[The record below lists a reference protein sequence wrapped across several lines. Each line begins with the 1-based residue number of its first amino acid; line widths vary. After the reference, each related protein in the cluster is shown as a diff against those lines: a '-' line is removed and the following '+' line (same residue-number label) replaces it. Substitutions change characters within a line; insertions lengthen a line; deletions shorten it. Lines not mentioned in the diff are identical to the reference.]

1 MTGALQVLHSVI
13 PRLLQHAGDGDS
25 AAAAAGWLVGLV
37 VEGRALV
44 TSSLRSKINFDKSLQ
59 LQQDTEEVSSLLP
72 GGLSIVG
79 TYSLWKDRPDHEKL
93 TTQIQ
98 ATDLCI
104 CSYASLQA
112 YQERSGVGK
121 SQLLC
126 AILTADSV
134 SWFQLHSATSAK
146 PVEAQVIATEDIGD
160 AAAHNDLLN
169 LDSKYWETTYTKLYW
184 ESTVRLHVYGI
195 RPGTPGQAQTD
206 SGPSQPF
213 KAAIADAIHTAAHD
227 LCSSSTVLL
236 AKSPSGEPM
245 LLTPESSEAKQVC
258 GDFRGTHTEA
268 VDITLLNNGSLPQAA
283 AQPPCITY
291 QPVAG
296 GSCSYDSTTVT
307 LSVLCYV
314 PNTALLADLQA
325 SYIQP
330 AIRRQL
336 NALQHIIVQQGSLQP
351 WTVFQVQPPGWPHCL
366 TLMYPLA
373 NPKAGKGRSS
383 AQQGTLATN
392 AEEEDLRPVRQAL
405 HDRFGLPANRPL
417 LRLNNAVDPRSAVGP
432 PQSLPG
438 ARAARL
444 QDVHV
449 GLNPPPVAGGTV
461 HMIEGSYDYHH
472 YMQDK
477 TDDAGW
483 GCAYRSLQTI
493 HSWFRH
499 QHYTQQAVLPLRDI
513 QQTLVD
519 IGDKPQSFVG
529 SREWIGAIEL
539 GYVLDEQ
546 LGVTAKVI
554 TVASGAEMGTK
565 SREIAQHFD
574 SQGTPIMI
582 GGGVLAYTLLGIS
595 HNERTGECAFLI
607 LDPHYT
613 GDEDLS
619 KIQHGQWVAWK
630 SPLGKAAAG
639 GPLFVQNAFY
649 NLLCPQRPN
658 ML

>member
-1 MTGALQVLHSVI
+1 MTGALQVLNSVE
-13 PRLLQHAGDGDS
+13 PRLLQHAGDSGSPS
-25 AAAAAGWLVGLV
+25 AVAGWLVGLV
-37 VEGRALV
+37 VEGRVLV
-44 TSSLRSKINFDKSLQ
+44 TSNLRSKVNFDKSLQ
-59 LQQDTEEVSSLLP
+59 LQQDIEEVSSLLP
-72 GGLSIVG
+72 GDLRIVG
-79 TYSLWKDRPDHEKL
+79 TYALWKDRPDHGKM

-112 YQERSGVGK
+112 YQERSGLGK
-121 SQLLC
+121 NQLLC

-134 SWFQLHSATSAK
+134 SWFQLHNATSAK
-146 PVEAQVIATEDIGD
+146 PVEAQVLANGDIGNT
-160 AAAHNDLLN
+160 AAHSSLLE
-169 LDSKYWETTYTKLYW
+169 LDSKYLEATFTKLYF
-184 ESTVRLHVYGI
+184 ESTVKLHVYGV
-195 RPGTPGQAQTD
+195 RPSAPAEAHID

-213 KAAIADAIHTAAHD
+213 KAAIADAIHTAADD

-236 AKSPSGEPM
+236 AKAPSGEPM
-245 LLTPESSEAKQVC
+245 LLTPESSQAKQVC
-258 GDFRGTHTEA
+258 GDFRGRHTQA
-268 VDITLLNNGSLPQAA
+268 VDITLLSKGSLPQAA
-283 AQPPCITY
+283 AQPPCIIY

-296 GSCSYDSTTVT
+296 GSCSYDTTTIT

-314 PNTALLADLQA
+314 PNKAPLADLQA
-325 SYIQP
+325 SYLQP

-336 NALQHIIVQQGSLQP
+336 SMLQHKIVQQGNLQP

-373 NPKAGKGRSS
+373 NPKAAKGRGS
-383 AQQGTLATN
+383 AQQGTLASK

-417 LRLNNAVDPRSAVGP
+417 LRLSNAIDPRAAVGL

-449 GLNPPPVAGGTV
+449 GINPPPVAGGTV

-499 QHYTQQAVLPLRDI
+499 QHYTQQAVPPLRDI

-539 GYVLDEQ
+539 GYVLDER
-546 LGVTAKVI
+546 LGVIAKVI

-613 GDEDLS
+613 DDEDLF
-619 KIQHGQWVAWK
+619 KIQNGQWVAWK

-639 GPLFVQNAFY
+639 GSLFVQNAFY

-658 ML
+658 MI

>member
-1 MTGALQVLHSVI
+1 M
-13 PRLLQHAGDGDS
+13 
-25 AAAAAGWLVGLV
+25 
-37 VEGRALV
+37 
-44 TSSLRSKINFDKSLQ
+44 
-59 LQQDTEEVSSLLP
+59 
-72 GGLSIVG
+72 
-79 TYSLWKDRPDHEKL
+79 

-112 YQERSGVGK
+112 HQERSGVGK
-121 SQLLC
+121 NQLIC

-134 SWFQLHSATSAK
+134 SWFQLHNATSAK
-146 PVEAQVIATEDIGD
+146 PVEPQIIGSRDIGD
-160 AAAHNDLLN
+160 AAAQSDLLN
-169 LDSKYWETTYTKLYW
+169 LDSKYLEMTFTKLYC
-184 ESTVRLHVYGI
+184 EPTVKLHVYGVT
-195 RPGTPGQAQTD
+195 PSTPGEARTD

-213 KAAIADAIHTAAHD
+213 KAAIADAIQTAADD

-236 AKSPSGEPM
+236 ATATSGEPM
-245 LLTPESSEAKQVC
+245 LLTPDSSQAKQVC
-258 GDFRGTHTEA
+258 GNFRGRHTEA
-268 VDITLLNNGSLPQAA
+268 VDITLLNNGNLPQAA

-296 GSCSYDSTTVT
+296 GSCSCDTITVT

-314 PNTALLADLQA
+314 PNTTSLADLQA
-325 SYIQP
+325 SYLQP

-336 NALQHIIVQQGSLQP
+336 SMLQRKIVQQGSLQP

-373 NPKAGKGRSS
+373 NPKAAKGTGS
-383 AQQGTLATN
+383 AQQGTLASK
-392 AEEEDLRPVRQAL
+392 AEEEDLRPVRPQIDGRATPK
-405 HDRFGLPANRPL
+405 PA
-417 LRLNNAVDPRSAVGP
+417 GG
-432 PQSLPG
+432 QSCK
-438 ARAARL
+438 AAGCACGHQL
-444 QDVHV
+444 TTSCW
-449 GLNPPPVAGGTV
+449 GTV

-499 QHYTQQAVLPLRDI
+499 QHYTQQAVPALRDI

-539 GYVLDEQ
+539 GYVLDER
-546 LGVTAKVI
+546 LGVAAKII
-554 TVASGAEMGTK
+554 TVASGAEMGSK

-613 GDEDLS
+613 GNEDLS

-658 ML
+658 VI